1 MSQLKAAVKRHGKHY
16 TPAALADFLASRV
29 LGQFVGTGRKSLRVL
44 DPACGDGELL
54 FAFRRVAV
62 ELLPDREVAM
72 VGYDLDAAA
81 IGIARKRALGFGAEV
96 ELHQGDFL
104 QVGRTLPAG
113 TFDAIITN
121 PPYVRTQQLGQETA
135 QLLAAE
141 FKLSGRI
148 DLTHPFVAMMPSL
161 LRPNGVVGLLCSNRF
176 LTTKAGA
183 NMRRVFQT
191 SLDPLEIHDLG
202 DTKLFA
208 AAVLPAIVIAANRPP
223 RESDICSFSSAYVS
237 DALSVTSEEDLFE
250 ALNADHDS
258 VVSHEGRAIS
268 VRIGTLVR
276 SLSTVEPWRAAYASS
291 DDWLEKIQAATWRTF
306 GDIAKIRVGIKT
318 TADRVFISDQWE
330 SLSPKPEDD
339 VLLPLITHDNVTPW
353 QVSEQLGTRVLYPY
367 DLSKE
372 KRTLLDM
379 MRYPSAMGYLE
390 SHGEQ
395 LRGRRYVIEGGRQ
408 WFEIWVP
415 HKPSMWKVPK
425 IVFPDISVDARFA
438 IDRSGAVVNGD
449 CYWISLADVGSEDV
463 ALLMLA
469 VANSS
474 LGRRFYD
481 EVCGNKLYSGR
492 RRWMTQ
498 YVSRLP
504 LPDPQTEVASQ
515 LIQATRKL
523 MDSGIAPDQSE
534 LAKIDELVDASFA
547 EPIRGADR
555 GPATLF

>member
-1 MSQLKAAVKRHGKHY
+1 MSELKAAVKRHGKHY
-16 TPAALADFLASRV
+16 TPAGLADFLAVRV
-29 LGQFVGTGRKSLRVL
+29 LEHLAESGSKHLRIL

-54 FAFRRVAV
+54 FAIHRMVE
-62 ELLPDREVAM
+62 ELLPGAEVSL
-72 VGYDLDAAA
+72 VGYDLDADAIEVAQERASELAA
-81 IGIARKRALGFGAEV
+81 AAEW
-96 ELHQGDFL
+96 HQGDFL
-104 QVGRTLPAG
+104 QIGRTLPVG

-135 QLLAAE
+135 QLLASE

-148 DLTHPFVAMMPSL
+148 DLTHPFVVMMPSL
-161 LRPNGVVGLLCSNRF
+161 LRSNGVVGLLCSNRF

-191 SLDPLEIHDLG
+191 SLDPKEIYDLG
-202 DTKLFA
+202 DTKLFS

-223 RESDICSFSSAYVS
+223 RESEICSFSSAYVNEVS
-237 DALSVTSEEDLFE
+237 SVTSGESLFE
-250 ALNADHDS
+250 ALTANHDS

-276 SLSTVEPWRAAYASS
+276 VTSTVEPWRAAYASS
-291 DDWLEKIQAATWRTF
+291 DDWLEKIDGATWRTF

-318 TADRVFISDQWE
+318 TADRVFISDSWE

-353 QVSEQLGTRVLYPY
+353 QVSEYLGTRVLYPY

-379 MRYPSAMGYLE
+379 KRYRSAMAYLE
-390 SHGEQ
+390 SHAAQ
-395 LRGRRYVIEGGRQ
+395 LKGRRYVTEGGRQ

-415 HKPSMWKVPK
+415 HKPSMWKIPK

-449 CYWISLADVGSEDV
+449 CYWISLADIGSEDL

-474 LGRRFYD
+474 LGKRFYD

-504 LPDPQTEVASQ
+504 LPDPQSEPAAQ

-523 MDSGIAPDQSE
+523 VDSVIAPDQRALE
-534 LAKIDELVDASFA
+534 KIDELVEAAFA
-547 EPIRGADR
+547 EPIRGADCK
-555 GPATLF
+555 PATLF

>member
-16 TPAALADFLASRV
+16 TPAALADFLAAAV
-29 LGQFVGTGRKSLRVL
+29 LRQLAESGRNRLRVL

-54 FAFRRVAV
+54 FAVHRMAE
-62 ELLPDREVAM
+62 ELFPAAEISL
-72 VGYDLDAAA
+72 VGYDLDADA
-81 IGIARKRALGFGAEV
+81 IQVAQERALELELAAEW
-96 ELHQGDFL
+96 HQGDFL
-104 QVGRTLPAG
+104 QIGRTLPAG

-135 QLLAAE
+135 QLLASE

-148 DLTHPFVAMMPSL
+148 DLTHPFVVMMPSL

-191 SLDPLEIHDLG
+191 SLDPLEIYDLG
-202 DTKLFA
+202 DTKLFS

-223 RESDICSFSSAYVS
+223 RESEICSFSSAYVDEIS
-237 DALSVTSEEDLFE
+237 SVASGEGLFE
-250 ALNADHDS
+250 ALTAEHDS

-318 TADRVFISDQWE
+318 TADRVFISDSWE

-379 MRYPSAMGYLE
+379 KRYPAAMDYLE

-395 LRGRRYVIEGGRQ
+395 LRGRRYVVEGGRQ

-415 HKPSMWKVPK
+415 HKPSLWEIPK

-449 CYWISLADVGSEDV
+449 CYWISLADIGSEDI

-474 LGRRFYD
+474 LGKRFYD

-504 LPDPQTEVASQ
+504 LPDPQTEVACQ
-515 LIQATRKL
+515 LVQATRKL
-523 MDSGIAPDQSE
+523 LYSKNASQQRE
-534 LAKIDELVDASFA
+534 LEKIDELVDAMFA
-547 EPIRGADR
+547 EPIRGGDSS
-555 GPATLF
+555 PSTLF

>member
-16 TPAALADFLASRV
+16 TPAALANYLAGRV
-29 LGQFVGTGRKSLRVL
+29 LRQLAELGRTRLRIL

-54 FAFRRVAV
+54 FAVRRMAE
-62 ELLPDREVAM
+62 ELFPAAEISL
-72 VGYDLDAAA
+72 VGYDLDADAIEVAQERASELGVAA
-81 IGIARKRALGFGAEV
+81 EWR
-96 ELHQGDFL
+96 QGDFL
-104 QVGRTLPAG
+104 QIGPTLPAG

-135 QLLAAE
+135 QLLASE

-148 DLTHPFVAMMPSL
+148 DLTHPFVVMMPSL
-161 LRPNGVVGLLCSNRF
+161 LRPNGAVGLLCSNRF

-183 NMRRVFQT
+183 NMRRVFQM
-191 SLDPLEIHDLG
+191 SLDPVEIYDLG
-202 DTKLFA
+202 DTKLFS

-223 RESDICSFSSAYVS
+223 RESDICSFSSAYVNEAS
-237 DALSVTSEEDLFE
+237 SITGGEGLFE
-250 ALNADHDS
+250 ALTADHDS

-291 DDWLEKIQAATWRTF
+291 NDWLERVQAATWRTF

-318 TADRVFISDQWE
+318 TADRVFISDSWE
-330 SLSPKPEDD
+330 SLSPKPEDE

-379 MRYPSAMGYLE
+379 TRYPAAMAYLE

-395 LRGRRYVIEGGRQ
+395 LRGRRYVVEGGRQ

-415 HKPSMWKVPK
+415 HKPSLWEVPK

-449 CYWISLADVGSEDV
+449 CYWISLADIGSEDI

-474 LGRRFYD
+474 LGKRFYD

-523 MDSGIAPDQSE
+523 LDSEISPDQRALE
-534 LAKIDELVDASFA
+534 KIDDLVDGAFA
-547 EPIRGADR
+547 EPFRGADR